1 MAAQAAS
8 GPASLTRETFVA
20 QLQRGAQVM
29 SARPVTSAMLRCLA
43 EVLAVEEPSWWKKT
57 QKAWEK
63 RRFGAWNEA
72 WGLFLAAVHF
82 EALGDP
88 DSPLAPYLPSTGG
101 TDEADPSRGLL
112 RFLLEAPASFYDRL
126 RDGHRRSFIAARST
140 LWTLASAPAFASRK
154 LPFYLVQVN
163 AGAGL
168 DLLGDYSM
176 PKKIYDPDLV
186 AARIGLDPEP
196 LDPRVPEQRRWLT
209 ASILPDDPSGSAE
222 LDAAVERLTQAQQ
235 RDPNFVQLVPC
246 AAEKA
251 PAFIAKNIP
260 AEPDAGLL
268 VFNMGATVR
277 MSDADY
283 AAYQAEMLGMMAPW
297 GDRAVWLEVETV
309 RGELY
314 STTIE
319 IRLFKAGQGPLQRCI
334 AGRLDFAAG
343 AANVD
348 LDAVNAFLGFAPAR
362 PMKPSK

>member
-1 MAAQAAS
+1 MSQQAAS
-8 GPASLTRETFVA
+8 GPATLTRETFVA

-29 SARPVTSAMLRCLA
+29 SAQPVTSAMLRCLA

-63 RRFGAWNEA
+63 RTFGAWNEA
-72 WGLFLAAVHF
+72 WGLFLTAVHYDT
-82 EALGDP
+82 LGDP
-88 DSPLAPYLPSTGG
+88 QSPLAPYLPSTGG

-112 RFLLEAPASFYDRL
+112 RFLLEAPDTFYQRL
-126 RDGHRRSFIAARST
+126 RDGHRRSFVAARSA
-140 LWTLASAPAFASRK
+140 LWTLPANPAFARRN
-154 LPFYLVQVN
+154 LPYYLVQVN

-168 DLLGDYSM
+168 DLLGDHAL
-176 PKKIYDPDLV
+176 PKKASDPELI

-222 LDAAVERLTQAQQ
+222 LDAAVERLAQAQQ
-235 RDPNFVQLVPC
+235 RDPNFVQLVAC

-277 MSDADY
+277 MSDEQY
-283 AAYQAEMLGMMAPW
+283 AAYQAEMLEMMAPW

-319 IRLFKAGQGPLQRCI
+319 VRLFKSGQGPLQRCI
-334 AGRLDFAAG
+334 AGRLDFAARSVKLDS
-343 AANVD
+343 AAID
-348 LDAVNAFLGFAPAR
+348 AFLGYVPR
-362 PMKPSK
+362 KPSK